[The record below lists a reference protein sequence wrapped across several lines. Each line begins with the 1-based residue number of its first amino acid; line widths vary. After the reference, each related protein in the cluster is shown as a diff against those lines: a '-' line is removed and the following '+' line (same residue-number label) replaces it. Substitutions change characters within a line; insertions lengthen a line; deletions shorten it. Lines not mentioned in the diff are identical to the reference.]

1 MENPTNY
8 FSFEWLLGS
17 GVVAKVVSCMIIAL
31 VGLIVLKI
39 FSGWVKGRIA
49 RGKKQEAMNFIYR
62 SGKALIICLTV
73 VIMLMQFEMF
83 SSAMVSLLAGSGV
96 VAVVAGFA
104 SQDAL
109 GTRAAGAMLML
120 THPFEVGD
128 WIRIPDKGIDGFV
141 ETMTIRHTIVRT
153 LTNTRMVIPNSTM
166 NTLVIENLNMTDEK
180 VVNLLEIGVSYN
192 SDIEL
197 ARRIMAEEVEKH
209 PAFVDTRSEEDKAAG
224 VPAVNVICISLAD
237 SSVTLRAPFTSP
249 DAGSGFGA
257 LSDLR
262 ISVKKRFDEAGVSI
276 PFPQR
281 VVHIAKD

>member
-8 FSFEWLLGS
+8 FSLEWLLGS

-31 VGLIVLKI
+31 IGLIVLKI
-39 FSGWVKGRIA
+39 FSGWVKSRIA
-49 RGKKQEAMNFIYR
+49 HGKKQEAMSFIYR

-109 GTRAAGAMLML
+109 GNLASGAMLML

-128 WIRIPDKGIDGFV
+128 RIRIPDKGIDGFV

-224 VPAVNVICISLAD
+224 VPAVGVICIALAD
-237 SSVTLRAPFTSP
+237 YSVTLRAPFTSSV
-249 DAGSGFGA
+249 AGSGFGA